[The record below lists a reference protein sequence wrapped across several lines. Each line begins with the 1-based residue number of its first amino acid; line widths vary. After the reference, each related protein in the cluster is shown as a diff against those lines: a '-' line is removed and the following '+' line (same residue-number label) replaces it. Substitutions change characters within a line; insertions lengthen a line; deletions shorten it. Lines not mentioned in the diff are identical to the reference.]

1 MRRISDDDLLITVA
15 KMYYEEGKHQVEIA
29 KTLDMSQAKVSRMLT
44 RARERGII
52 RISVARFNPRAEELE
67 EQLKTR
73 FGLNLVVVVK
83 TSSRAPVKQVR
94 GIVGHVAGSI
104 IAERLREAELIGITG
119 GRTLRQLVNSIE
131 LDPSYPLE
139 VVQLMGNVNTAATP
153 VDAIELGRK
162 LTVRNEGM
170 FHMLNTPAIVSDS
183 ETCRL
188 FSEQPQIRKVLQLY
202 DKVDLALVGIGLLDE
217 SILFDQNVVSRK
229 DISYLRDAGAVGEIC
244 GRFYDETGKECQT
257 KFRDQVI
264 SIDLE
269 KLKTVKETIGVVV
282 GSGRERAIHS
292 AIRSG
297 LVTSL
302 VVDQQGAQAILA
314 LDEKISKP

>member
-1 MRRISDDDLLITVA
+1 MRQVADDDLLIAVA

-52 RISVARFNPRAEELE
+52 RISVARFDPRVDELE
-67 EQLKTR
+67 QELQNR
-73 FGLNLVVVVK
+73 FGLKMAIVVK

-94 GIVGHVAGSI
+94 GIVGHVAGPF
-104 IAERLREAELIGITG
+104 IAERLRAAELIGITG
-119 GRTLRQLVNSIE
+119 GRTMKQLVTSTE
-131 LDPSYPLE
+131 LDTTYPLE
-139 VVQLMGNVNTAATP
+139 VVQLMGNVNTSATP

-162 LTVRNEGM
+162 LTVRSGGL
-170 FHMLNTPAIVSDS
+170 FHMLNTPAIVSDH

-188 FSEQPQIRKVLQLY
+188 FSQQPQIKKVLQFY

-217 SILFDQNVVSRK
+217 SILFDQNVVSRR
-229 DISYLRDAGAVGEIC
+229 DISYLREAGAVGEIC
-244 GRFYDETGKECQT
+244 GRFYDETGEECKT

-264 SIDLE
+264 SIELK
-269 KLKTVKETIGVVV
+269 KLKKVNETVAVVV
-282 GSGRERAIHS
+282 GRDRSLAIRS
-292 AIRSG
+292 AIRSK

-302 VVDQQGAQAILA
+302 VIDQQGAEAVLA
-314 LDEKISKP
+314 LDEKVS

>member
-52 RISVARFNPRAEELE
+52 RISVARFDPRAEELE
-67 EQLKTR
+67 EQLQSR
-73 FGLNLVVVVK
+73 FGLNMVVVVK

-94 GIVGHVAGSI
+94 GIVGHVAGPI
-104 IAERLREAELIGITG
+104 ISERLREAELVGITG
-119 GRTLRQLVNSIE
+119 GRTLKQLVGSIE
-131 LDPSYPLE
+131 LDPAYPLE

-170 FHMLNTPAIVSDS
+170 FHMLNTPAIVSDP

-188 FSEQPQIRKVLQLY
+188 FSEQPQIKKVLQLY
-202 DKVDLALVGIGLLDE
+202 GKVDLALVGIGLLDE

-244 GRFYDETGKECQT
+244 GRFYNEEGEECKT

-264 SIDLE
+264 SIELAR
-269 KLKTVKETIGVVV
+269 LKRVKETIAVVV
-282 GSGRERAIHS
+282 GKGRERAIRS
-292 AIRSG
+292 ALKNG

-302 VVDQQGAQAILA
+302 VIDQQGAQAVLA
-314 LDEKISKP
+314 LDERLGDK

>member
-1 MRRISDDDLLITVA
+1 MRQVADDDLLIAVA

-52 RISVARFNPRAEELE
+52 RISVARFDPRVDELE
-67 EQLKTR
+67 QELQNR
-73 FGLNLVVVVK
+73 FGLKMAIVVK

-94 GIVGHVAGSI
+94 GIVGHVAGPF
-104 IAERLREAELIGITG
+104 IAERLRAAELIGITG
-119 GRTLRQLVNSIE
+119 GRTMKQLVTSTE
-131 LDPSYPLE
+131 LDTTYPLE
-139 VVQLMGNVNTAATP
+139 VVQLMGNVNTSATP

-162 LTVRNEGM
+162 LTVRSGGI
-170 FHMLNTPAIVSDS
+170 FHMLNTPAIVSDH

-188 FSEQPQIRKVLQLY
+188 FSQQPQIKKVLQFY

-217 SILFDQNVVSRK
+217 SILFDQNVVSRR
-229 DISYLRDAGAVGEIC
+229 DISYLREAGAVGEIC
-244 GRFYDETGKECQT
+244 GRFYDENGEECKT

-264 SIDLE
+264 SIELK
-269 KLKTVKETIGVVV
+269 KLKKVNETVAVVV
-282 GSGRERAIHS
+282 GRDRSLAIRS
-292 AIRSG
+292 AIRSK

-302 VVDQQGAQAILA
+302 VIDQQGAEAVLA
-314 LDEKISKP
+314 LDEKVS